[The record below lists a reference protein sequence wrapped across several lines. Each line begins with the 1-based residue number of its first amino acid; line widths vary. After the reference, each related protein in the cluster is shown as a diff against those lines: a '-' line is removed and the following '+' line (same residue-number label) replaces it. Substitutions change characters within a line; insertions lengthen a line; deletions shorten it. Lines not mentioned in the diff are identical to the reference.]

1 MALYVLLYV
10 ILAAA
15 VVFLSIKLADY
26 VDIID
31 KKTEISG
38 AFIGG
43 VVLAAVT
50 SLPELFTSISAITI
64 VKEPG
69 MVLGNI
75 LGSNLFN
82 VTIIGL
88 LIVFMTKKFSSSVI
102 GKSHLKSALFSF
114 VLFILMFLAIFLGFD
129 IQFFGIS
136 IYTIIIL
143 AIYILSVRF
152 MAGDES
158 GEDSE
163 CTSNLTLRSVII
175 RFVIMAILLVSASI
189 AITYVTDKLNAELNL
204 GAALAGALFLGIATS
219 LPELTSCFAL
229 AKKGNFNACVGN
241 ILGSG
246 LFNFLILAISDV
258 IYRKGSM
265 YSGDS
270 QSKILVLFCL
280 ISMALVIATLVKKT
294 LQRKL
299 TKLNIVVYNLL
310 GLCIIACYILFV
322 VLS

>member
-1 MALYVLLYV
+1 MVLYVLLYLV
-10 ILAAA
+10 LAAA

-31 KKTEISG
+31 KKTKISG

-88 LIVFMTKKFSSSVI
+88 LIVFMTKKFSQSVI
-102 GKSHLKSALFSF
+102 GKSHLKSAIFSF
-114 VLFILMFLAIFLGFD
+114 VLFVMMFLAIFMGFD
-129 IQFFGIS
+129 VQFLGIS
-136 IYTIIIL
+136 IYTIIII
-143 AIYILSVRF
+143 AVYALSVRF

-163 CTSNLTLRSVII
+163 CNSSLTLKQVII
-175 RFVIMAILLVSASI
+175 RFSIMAVLLVAASV
-189 AITYVTDKLNAELNL
+189 AITYVTDKLNDELNL

-219 LPELTSCFAL
+219 LPELTSCFTL
-229 AKKGNFNACVGN
+229 AKRGNFNACVGN

-246 LFNFLILAISDV
+246 LFNFLILSIGDI
-258 IYRKGSM
+258 IYRGGSM
-265 YSGDS
+265 YKGDS
-270 QSKILVLFCL
+270 QSKILVMFCL
-280 ISMALVIATLVKKT
+280 ISMALVISTLVIKFLQKK
-294 LQRKL
+294 LSKL
-299 TKLNIVVYNLL
+299 TMVIYNLL
-310 GLCIIACYILFV
+310 GIGIIACYILFV